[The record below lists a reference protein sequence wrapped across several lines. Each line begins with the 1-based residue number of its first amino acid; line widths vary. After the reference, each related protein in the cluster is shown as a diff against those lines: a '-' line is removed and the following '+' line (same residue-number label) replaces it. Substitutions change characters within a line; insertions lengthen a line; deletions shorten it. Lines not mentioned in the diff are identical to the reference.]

1 MFYSSAFMATTSS
14 EIENFKFKV
23 YYSSGSSLSLCAPS
37 SITDAFM
44 DEPPDGQRTAD
55 VKMKQSF
62 QGFQPE

>member
-1 MFYSSAFMATTSS
+1 MV
-14 EIENFKFKV
+14 IILRENP
-23 YYSSGSSLSLCAPS
+23 LLLCAPS

-44 DEPPDGQRTAD
+44 DEPPDGQRTAAAAAAGTAD

>member
-1 MFYSSAFMATTSS
+1 M
-14 EIENFKFKV
+14 
-23 YYSSGSSLSLCAPS
+23 SLCAPS

-44 DEPPDGQRTAD
+44 DEPPDGQRTAAAAAAAAAAAVGTAD